1 MTEYYNHGFCLT
13 ENQIKKLD
21 NAARKGTA
29 VAIQLGKKNLNGN
42 MNIPLTKTQ
51 YARVQNASN
60 GLRLTFSKKQLK
72 EVQKKGGFLPLLG
85 LLPAILGAVG
95 GLAGGITSAVN
106 SSRQTAEQAR
116 HNRQMEAKGSG
127 FIQGKKLTSALKKFG
142 GCSDLIGLKVGNGL
156 YLEPYSG

>member
-1 MTEYYNHGFCLT
+1 
-13 ENQIKKLD
+13 
-21 NAARKGTA
+21 
-29 VAIQLGKKNLNGN
+29 
-42 MNIPLTKTQ
+42 
-51 YARVQNASN
+51 
-60 GLRLTFSKKQLK
+60 LRLTFSKKQLK
-72 EVQKKGGFLPLLG
+72 EIQKKGGFLPLLG

-127 FIQGKKLTSALKKFG
+127 FIQALKKFG

-156 YLEPYSG
+156 YLEPYNG